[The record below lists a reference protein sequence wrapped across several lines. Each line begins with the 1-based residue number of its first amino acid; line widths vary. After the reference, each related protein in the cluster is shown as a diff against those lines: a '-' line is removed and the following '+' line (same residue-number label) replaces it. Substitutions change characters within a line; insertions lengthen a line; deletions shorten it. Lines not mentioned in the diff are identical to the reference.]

1 MVSGKEAEPLCL
13 ISSTTSD
20 LPPSLSRAGPTAA
33 LLMDPLFLGTMP
45 AVDGETTITQPR
57 QHSTIDKHKRLLL
70 IRKLPPLMYI
80 ILPYVIGL
88 AWTVLHPLL
97 SIVTGETK
105 CRGAYI
111 DENGL
116 DVRRYRIP
124 GYPTS
129 RLLRGSSK
137 DSAPT
142 SSSEDDDNDDGAT
155 DDGGRMTT
163 KTNHRGMCHALRRL
177 LRPSSSEFVDCLTHA
192 TTTTT
197 IHSNDDNNNRQQK
210 QQHHQQI
217 MIVSFDTVRI
227 IPTLG
232 PMKDMTEAIVLVV
245 GGSHRGSSSG
255 NRGTGCS
262 STQEE
267 TCNNDDNTAN
277 NDDDDSWYNN
287 NDMNA
292 SIIRLISR
300 LSNSNDCP
308 WLNKVIYIVSPNNNN
323 NNNNNNDNVHLGDV
337 VDAFLS
343 SYLGDDT
350 NTNHHSSN
358 HDDDDDDTPTMLLP
372 LDYTHPIIRS
382 LIVINDVHDDD
393 IESTATATTTKSK
406 VKILPQA
413 GINNG
418 ILPNLDLVFATTMS
432 FQSQP
437 SNSKDG
443 RWDRSKSLYYSGI
456 GSSSSSENNEQREPH
471 FTAHPN
477 YYGST
482 TTTTMI
488 EKYTCMIMH
497 YVFVTILKYDST
509 KLNQYINDMFGMLYF
524 LISMIIGP

>member
-1 MVSGKEAEPLCL
+1 MTSKEAPAIAHPL
-13 ISSTTSD
+13 SSDDSSSSSSNNNNGNGKTSLHTKNNHHHNTTT
-20 LPPSLSRAGPTAA
+20 P
-33 LLMDPLFLGTMP
+33 LLRP
-45 AVDGETTITQPR
+45 AR
-57 QHSTIDKHKRLLL
+57 RL
-70 IRKLPPLMYI
+70 RPLMYI
-80 ILPYVIGL
+80 LPYLVGM
-88 AWTVLHPLL
+88 AWTALHPLL
-97 SIVTGETK
+97 SVVTGESK

-116 DVRRYRIP
+116 DVHRYRMP
-124 GYPTS
+124 NYPTS
-129 RLLRGSSK
+129 RI
-137 DSAPT
+137 DFIT
-142 SSSEDDDNDDGAT
+142 SSSSSSTLVLENDNDNTESGK
-155 DDGGRMTT
+155 RTT
-163 KTNHRGMCHALRRL
+163 VTNEYSNDYYGMCHALRK
-177 LRPSSSEFVDCLTHA
+177 LRPSSEFVDCLTHVA
-192 TTTTT
+192 TKT
-197 IHSNDDNNNRQQK
+197 ILSNNDNTNRHQQK
-210 QQHHQQI
+210 QQHHQQK
-217 MIVSFDTVRI
+217 MIVSFDIVRI

-245 GGSHRGSSSG
+245 GGGSRGGSS
-255 NRGTGCS
+255 NRGTGRS
-262 STQEE
+262 AREEE
-267 TCNNDDNTAN
+267 TCNNDDDTAN
-277 NDDDDSWYNN
+277 NDDDDDDDYSWYNN

-308 WLNKVIYIVSPNNNN
+308 WLNKVIYIVSPNNDND
-323 NNNNNNDNVHLGDV
+323 DNVHLGDV

-350 NTNHHSSN
+350 NANRHTSKN
-358 HDDDDDDTPTMLLP
+358 HDDDDYDTPTTMLLP

-382 LIVINDVHDDD
+382 LIVINDVHDD
-393 IESTATATTTKSK
+393 IESTATTATATIKSK

-418 ILPNLDLVFATTMS
+418 ILPNLDIVFATTMS

-437 SNSKDG
+437 SNLKNG

-456 GSSSSSENNEQREPH
+456 IGGSSSENNEQRESH

-477 YYGST
+477 YYGGS
-482 TTTTMI
+482 TTMI
-488 EKYTCMIMH
+488 EKYTYIVMH

>member
-1 MVSGKEAEPLCL
+1 MSKEAPA
-13 ISSTTSD
+13 I
-20 LPPSLSRAGPTAA
+20 A
-33 LLMDPLFLGTMP
+33 DPLSGDDSSSSSNNNNIGGNNIAAIANDTLHKKNNHHH
-45 AVDGETTITQPR
+45 TTT
-57 QHSTIDKHKRLLL
+57 
-70 IRKLPPLMYI
+70 PPLLRPVRRLRPLVY
-80 ILPYVIGL
+80 ILPYLVGI
-88 AWTVLHPLL
+88 AWTALHPLL
-97 SIVTGETK
+97 SVVTGESK

-116 DVRRYRIP
+116 DVHRYRIP
-124 GYPTS
+124 NYPTS
-129 RLLRGSSK
+129 RI
-137 DSAPT
+137 DFIT
-142 SSSEDDDNDDGAT
+142 SSSYSSSTLVLEDDNDDTESGK
-155 DDGGRMTT
+155 GRTI
-163 KTNHRGMCHALRRL
+163 TNEYSNNYYGMCHALRK
-177 LRPSSSEFVDCLTHA
+177 LRPSFVDCLTHVA
-192 TTTTT
+192 TTKT
-197 IHSNDDNNNRQQK
+197 ILSNDDNTNRQQQK
-210 QQHHQQI
+210 QQQQQQRR
-217 MIVSFDTVRI
+217 MIVSFDIVRI

-245 GGSHRGSSSG
+245 GGSSRCSNRNASTSSS
-255 NRGTGCS
+255 THK
-262 STQEE
+262 EDK
-267 TCNNDDNTAN
+267 TCNNDDNT
-277 NDDDDSWYNN
+277 NDDDDDDDDGKWYNN

-308 WLNKVIYIVSPNNNN
+308 WLNKVIYIVSPNNDND
-323 NNNNNNDNVHLGDV
+323 DNVHLGDV

-343 SYLGDDT
+343 SHSGDDT
-350 NTNHHSSN
+350 NANRHTSKNRN
-358 HDDDDDDTPTMLLP
+358 DDYDYDTPTTMLLP

-393 IESTATATTTKSK
+393 IESTATATATTTKSK

-437 SNSKDG
+437 ANSKDG
-443 RWDRSKSLYYSGI
+443 QWDRSKSLYYSGI

-482 TTTTMI
+482 TTTTTTTMI
-488 EKYTCMIMH
+488 EKYTCKIMH

-509 KLNQYINDMFGMLYF
+509 KLDQYINDMFGMLYF